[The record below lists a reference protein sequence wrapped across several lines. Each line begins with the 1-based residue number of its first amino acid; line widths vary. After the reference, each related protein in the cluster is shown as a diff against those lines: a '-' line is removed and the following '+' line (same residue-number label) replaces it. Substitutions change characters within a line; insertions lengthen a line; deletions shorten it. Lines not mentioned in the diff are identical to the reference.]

1 MSFNVKWFLIFFK
14 GIEDRLS
21 YRNKLIIQ
29 YLLNHGQTT
38 SKELGEVL
46 SVTDRTIK
54 SDMLAIKSV
63 IEKYGAD
70 LISTRGKGYEIV
82 IHDSVSFGVIR
93 NVLNR
98 EMTMLIPK
106 TSQER
111 ILYLVRKLLM
121 VDFEISIQE
130 LAEELYV
137 DRSTLNLDMKDV
149 RKIFDNYSLQV
160 ESSNKGLLLV
170 GSEIQKRR
178 CIWISF
184 SKIRRMMYLRWMEMK
199 IRIQRRM
206 RRKCAI
212 FVRLY

>member
-1 MSFNVKWFLIFFK
+1 MQS
-14 GIEDRLS
+14 LS
-21 YRNKLIIQ
+21 NRNKLIIQ

-178 CIWISF
+178 CICDF
-184 SKIRRMMYLRWMEMK
+184 FFQNQANDVFALDGNENTNT
-199 IRIQRRM
+199 
-206 RRKCAI
+206 
-212 FVRLY
+212 

>member
-1 MSFNVKWFLIFFK
+1 MQS
-14 GIEDRLS
+14 LS
-21 YRNKLIIQ
+21 NRNKLIIQ

-130 LAEELYV
+130 AIRDCCWWVVKFRSV
-137 DRSTLNLDMKDV
+137 DVFVT
-149 RKIFDNYSLQV
+149 
-160 ESSNKGLLLV
+160 
-170 GSEIQKRR
+170 
-178 CIWISF
+178 SF